1 MSKPI
6 FKKYTQHQTVLLPPS
21 LEELIDQHHPVRTVN
36 RVMDQINIDPLLKKY
51 KGGGTTSF
59 HPRMLLKVV
68 VYGYLSNVYSSR
80 RIEAALKE
88 NIHFMWLSGMQQPD
102 HNTINRFRSERL
114 KEVIKKI
121 FAEVVSMLVE
131 SGQVSLKEVYTDGT
145 KIEARANRYTFVWG
159 NAISTN
165 KAKMEDALRQLWSYA
180 ESVAAEEL
188 KDGTPTTFAPINAE
202 QVKQTIEKIDQAL
215 KDKPITKKAKQKLDY
230 AKKNFADRLTRYQGQ
245 EKILAGRNSYSKT
258 DTDATFMRMKEDHM
272 GNGQLKPA
280 YNVQL
285 STCDQYILC
294 YSLHQNPTDT
304 LTLSSHLEKF
314 NTLHNTLPQTLTAD
328 AGYGSEQNYCLLE
341 QKNIE
346 AFVKYNYFD
355 GEQHRTNENPFHPE
369 NLFYNEQKDCYY
381 CPMGQPMKRIDDGQ
395 RKTKS
400 GFVQNYARY
409 QAQRCEGCPL
419 RGSCHHSK
427 GNRILEIN
435 YTLNAYRKKAK
446 QNLLS
451 ERGIYHRKKR
461 CHDTEPVFAN
471 VKHNKGFKRFML
483 RGLPK
488 VEIET
493 ALLAIAHN
501 LQKKVA

>member
-6 FKKYTQHQTVLLPPS
+6 FKKYPQHQMVLLPPS
-21 LEELIDQHHPVRTVN
+21 LEELIEKNHPVRVVN
-36 RVMDQINIDPLLKKY
+36 DVLERINIDALLKKY

-68 VYGYLSNVYSSR
+68 VYAYMSNVYSSR
-80 RIEAALKE
+80 KMEAALKE

-114 KEVIKKI
+114 KEVVKKI
-121 FAEVVSMLVE
+121 FAEVVASLIE
-131 SGQVSLKEVYTDGT
+131 SGHVSLKEVYTDGT
-145 KIEARANRYTFVWG
+145 KIEANANRYTFVWG
-159 NAISTN
+159 NAIKTS
-165 KAKMEDALRQLWSYA
+165 KLKMEAALKQLWQYG

-188 KDGTPTTFAPINAE
+188 KDQTPTTFAPISAE
-202 QVKQTIEKIDQAL
+202 HVKHTIEKIDEAL
-215 KDKPITKKAKQKLDY
+215 KDKPITKKAKQKLNY
-230 AKKNFADRLTRYQGQ
+230 AKKNFADRVTKYQAQ
-245 EKILAGRNSYSKT
+245 EKILQSRNSYSKT
-258 DTDATFMRMKEDHM
+258 DHHATFMRMKEDHM
-272 GNGQLKPA
+272 RNGQLKPG

-304 LTLSSHLEKF
+304 LTLSSHLNQFE
-314 NTLHNTLPQTLTAD
+314 NLHNTLPQTLTAD
-328 AGYGSEQNYCLLE
+328 AGYGSEENYSLLE
-341 QKNIE
+341 EKNIE
-346 AFVKYNYFD
+346 PFVKYNYFD
-355 GEQHRTNENPFHPE
+355 REQHTPDENPFHAE
-369 NLFYNEQKDCYY
+369 NLFYNSQQDAFY
-381 CPMGQPMKRIDDGQ
+381 CPMGQRMNRIGNEQ

-400 GFVQNYARY
+400 GFVQTYARY

-419 RGSCHHSK
+419 RGSCHQSK
-427 GNRILEIN
+427 NNRTIEIN
-435 YTLNAYRKKAK
+435 YSLKRHKQKAK

-451 ERGIYHRKKR
+451 EQGIRHRKKR

-471 VKHNKGFKRFML
+471 IKHNKGFKRFML

-493 ALLAIAHN
+493 ALIAIAHN
-501 LQKKVA
+501 LQKRVA

>member
-215 KDKPITKKAKQKLDY
+215 KDKPITKKEKQKLDY

-280 YNVQL
+280 YNVQF
-285 STCDQYILC
+285 STCDQYNR
-294 YSLHQNPTDT
+294 YT
-304 LTLSSHLEKF
+304 
-314 NTLHNTLPQTLTAD
+314 
-328 AGYGSEQNYCLLE
+328 
-341 QKNIE
+341 
-346 AFVKYNYFD
+346 
-355 GEQHRTNENPFHPE
+355 HP
-369 NLFYNEQKDCYY
+369 LIT
-381 CPMGQPMKRIDDGQ
+381 P
-395 RKTKS
+395 
-400 GFVQNYARY
+400 
-409 QAQRCEGCPL
+409 
-419 RGSCHHSK
+419 
-427 GNRILEIN
+427 
-435 YTLNAYRKKAK
+435 
-446 QNLLS
+446 
-451 ERGIYHRKKR
+451 
-461 CHDTEPVFAN
+461 
-471 VKHNKGFKRFML
+471 
-483 RGLPK
+483 
-488 VEIET
+488 
-493 ALLAIAHN
+493 
-501 LQKKVA
+501 